1 MSVKVRKIQ
10 KEDRGVVK
18 DMMKIFY
25 SSNAVSSNGSEEI
38 FERDIQNCIDQ
49 SPYLEGYVFEQENK
63 VIGYAMVAKSFSTEW
78 GKECVWLE
86 DIFILQEFR
95 GKKIAKQFLNFLD
108 EAYPTALKRL
118 EVEDYN
124 QNAVKAYE
132 SSGYE
137 FVPYKQMWKD
147 FK

>member
-1 MSVKVRKIQ
+1 MSVKIRKIRA
-10 KEDRGVVK
+10 EDKGVVK

-38 FERDIQNCIDQ
+38 FERDVQNCIDK
-49 SPYLEGYVFEQENK
+49 SPYLEGYVFEQEK
-63 VIGYAMVAKSFSTEW
+63 RVIGYAMVAKSFSTEW

-124 QNAVKAYE
+124 QNAVMAYK
-132 SSGYE
+132 SNGYE